1 YLSGA
6 VDALR
11 DPVLIAYMNLIFA
24 APLWLAD
31 RFARADRDVETF
43 TLKCA
48 ALVGLAQSVSLV
60 PGVSRSGMPMPA
72 GRALGL
78 ARSQAARFSMLLSIP
93 ILLTFGMLA
102 GVDLAREG
110 AETGLAAGLL
120 VAALSFVSALAV
132 IAILLRVL

>member
-1 YLSGA
+1 LMLIVATPPTLALGGVLYLSGA

-31 RFARADRDVETF
+31 RFARTDRDLEKF
-43 TLKCA
+43 TVKGA
-48 ALVGLAQSVSLV
+48 ALVGLAQCVSLV
-60 PGVSRSGMPMPA
+60 PGVSRSGITMTA

-78 ARSQAARFSMLLSIP
+78 ARSEAARFSMLMSIP

-102 GVDLAREG
+102 GIDLTREG
-110 AETGLAAGLL
+110 AETGLGAGL
-120 VAALSFVSALAV
+120 
-132 IAILLRVL
+132 